1 MSAAAA
7 AGGGPGRRRGGGGS
21 PAGRR
26 AAGGRRRR
34 ALRSL
39 GSLAGRLLRTWARLA
54 GGRGRRRAA
63 PEDDEG
69 GFRGGG
75 PGGERRRR
83 RPGGAAAAAAAG
95 GSGSGGERPPGA
107 QGLRNHGNTCFMN
120 AVVQCLSNTAPLA
133 EFLALGRYRARGAR
147 AEVTH
152 RLAALVRALWTRDY
166 TPQLSAEFKVPAP
179 PSAPVPAASRRALPC
194 PAPRIPTARPAPGTR
209 RHPRLAGPA
218 RISRCRPPPASPLSQ
233 HPPAPPA
240 RITPA
245 PASPA
250 PRALPCPAGR
260 PPAPLPSPAS
270 ARAAFTAA
278 LRCLGRASSQP
289 RPPRGAIRNIV
300 SKHSS
305 QFRGN
310 AQHDALEFLLW
321 LLDRM
326 HEDLG
331 AASPAQQ
338 SRVPEEPGEDGSG
351 GAGSSPP
358 ATQHPRGQSFVQSHF
373 QAQYRSSLTCPHC
386 LKQSNTFDPFLCI
399 SLPIPLRQ
407 TRALNVTLV
416 LQCERRR
423 FVRVGLAV
431 PLRGTVA
438 ELREMVAREGR
449 VPPEQVILAE
459 VSPRGFL
466 RSLGDAEALAAA
478 GEAAPLYAFQP
489 PPAGRAGCPRSL
501 PASPGAAQPEG
512 QRLSPAAARSS
523 DCLHRGAGGRILLLL
538 CNTAGAGPRLARFG
552 PPLVLR
558 EERGVSWEQLQQ
570 NILAQLRALLRGEV
584 RAQGTGALFRIRLAG
599 GSAPCAYLSPEDP
612 RPLCHPAVDRA
623 LQLSGAG
630 GPPHVK
636 LTVEW
641 DMSTKERLFGNIQEE
656 VVQDAESV
664 QLQQQVH
671 RQQHS
676 CTLDECFQLYTK
688 EEQVPGTLPATRA
701 ADTLPA
707 PCPHLAEPPPGAS
720 HASWRCRG
728 RLWRWQGGVG
738 EGVGCGMWCPQLAP
752 DDAWRCP
759 HCKVPQQGTVKL
771 SLWTLPDILIIH
783 LKRFRQVAEHRHKL
797 TTLVRFPLRGLDM
810 APHVAQRGQA
820 GGQLLGRWAPWQPPL
835 CLPPSCPR
843 DYLYDLYAVCNH
855 HGSMQGGHY
864 TAYCCNALDG
874 RWYSYDDSRVEGV
887 QEAEVSTR
895 SAYILF
901 YQRRNAVPAW
911 SAGSSVRGEHPH
923 LPAHLRPDSA
933 QAPRGHGLGHTG
945 HGQCTAGHRA
955 WYTHVQQSQ
964 MRVCPARAS
973 AVQGV
978 RTEHRCM
985 RARRVAHSTT
995 CSRSPRA
1002 CARACVRVHPQMRAQ
1017 LVTAPCSP
1025 AAEHPRVP
1033 RQQPPAGAGTAGPL
1047 APQPGPASRSP
1058 QAPPPPRSRVTGWP
1072 AWAAAR
1078 GTPWPRVP
1086 RPRRPLRP
1094 AAPRPLPPRRKVRL
1108 SSPSPPRRP
1117 GEAPASS
1124 QLAGFLIAGGFE
1136 ARPSV
1141 RGLQGRSLS
1150 VKLSPA
1156 GAGAG
1161 ARPSAVPPR
1170 WSFAG
1175 KERGRPGGP
1184 GELVAYLESG
1194 RRPRCT
1200 RRSLLPLGAAG
1211 ESGPGP
1217 PPAAAAAAAAGPP
1230 KQPGKGREEPGTP
1243 RAPRWPLRVPV
1254 LRRAASAG
1262 AEGSLR
1268 LPPKSQSSPGRS
1280 GEGAGGLRRPGLP
1293 QPEGKAGVPPAPL
1306 TPGPAALARSQSSAS
1321 LPPRPERGLRRSASL
1336 GRGTGGPPLPARGPP
1351 GATLQRGRQPTGSL
1365 RRPAVPESSF

>member
-1 MSAAAA
+1 MSTAAAA
-7 AGGGPGRRRGGGGS
+7 AGGGGGPGRRRGGGGGS

-26 AAGGRRRR
+26 AGGGRRRR

-75 PGGERRRR
+75 PGGERQRR
-83 RPGGAAAAAAAG
+83 RPGGAAAG
-95 GSGSGGERPPGA
+95 SGSGSGGERPPGA

-166 TPQLSAEFKVPAP
+166 TPQLSAEFK
-179 PSAPVPAASRRALPC
+179 
-194 PAPRIPTARPAPGTR
+194 
-209 RHPRLAGPA
+209 
-218 RISRCRPPPASPLSQ
+218 
-233 HPPAPPA
+233 
-240 RITPA
+240 
-245 PASPA
+245 
-250 PRALPCPAGR
+250 
-260 PPAPLPSPAS
+260 
-270 ARAAFTAA
+270 
-278 LRCLGRASSQP
+278 
-289 RPPRGAIRNIV
+289 NIV

-338 SRVPEEPGEDGSG
+338 TRVPEEPGEDGSG
-351 GAGSSPP
+351 GASSSAP
-358 ATQHPRGQSFVQSHF
+358 AAQHPRGQSFVQSHF

-431 PLRGTVA
+431 PLLGTVA
-438 ELREMVAREGR
+438 DLREMVAREGR
-449 VPPEQVILAE
+449 IPPEQVILAE

-466 RSLGDAEALAAA
+466 RSLGDAEELGAA
-478 GEAAPLYAFQP
+478 GEGAALYAFQP
-489 PPAGRAGCPRSL
+489 PPARHAGCPRSL

-512 QRLSPAAARSS
+512 QRLLPAAARSS

-538 CNTAGAGPRLARFG
+538 CNTAGDGPQLARFG

-570 NILAQLRALLRGEV
+570 SILAQLRALLRGEV
-584 RAQGTGALFRIRLAG
+584 RAQGAGALFRIRLAG
-599 GSAPCAYLSPEDP
+599 GSAPCAYLSPQDP

-641 DMSTKERLFGNIQEE
+641 DASTKERLFGNIQEE

-664 QLQQQVH
+664 RLQQQAH

-688 EEQVPGTLPATRA
+688 EE
-701 ADTLPA
+701 
-707 PCPHLAEPPPGAS
+707 
-720 HASWRCRG
+720 
-728 RLWRWQGGVG
+728 
-738 EGVGCGMWCPQLAP
+738 QLAP

-810 APHVAQRGQA
+810 APHMAQRGQA

-911 SAGSSVRGEHPH
+911 SAGSSVRGSTASS
-923 LPAHLRPDSA
+923 LPDHWLAR
-933 QAPRGHGLGHTG
+933 LGG
-945 HGQCTAGHRA
+945 
-955 WYTHVQQSQ
+955 
-964 MRVCPARAS
+964 
-973 AVQGV
+973 
-978 RTEHRCM
+978 
-985 RARRVAHSTT
+985 STRDT
-995 CSRSPRA
+995 
-1002 CARACVRVHPQMRAQ
+1002 
-1017 LVTAPCSP
+1017 T
-1025 AAEHPRVP
+1025 
-1033 RQQPPAGAGTAGPL
+1033 
-1047 APQPGPASRSP
+1047 ASRPSP
-1058 QAPPPPRSRVTGWP
+1058 
-1072 AWAAAR
+1072 
-1078 GTPWPRVP
+1078 TP
-1086 RPRRPLRP
+1086 
-1094 AAPRPLPPRRKVRL
+1094 
-1108 SSPSPPRRP
+1108 PSPPGTP
-1117 GEAPASS
+1117 DATAAPEK
-1124 QLAGFLIAGGFE
+1124 GGFE
-1136 ARPSV
+1136 ARPLV
-1141 RGLQGRSLS
+1141 RGVQGRSLS

-1156 GAGAG
+1156 DGPP
-1161 ARPSAVPPR
+1161 RAVPPR

-1175 KERGRPGGP
+1175 KERGRPGVP

-1200 RRSLLPLGAAG
+1200 RRSLLPLGTGG
-1211 ESGPGP
+1211 ESGPSP
-1217 PPAAAAAAAAGPP
+1217 PPAPSPVPAGPP
-1230 KQPGKGREEPGTP
+1230 KQPGKGQEEPGTP
-1243 RAPRWPLRVPV
+1243 RAPRRPLRVPM

-1280 GEGAGGLRRPGLP
+1280 GEGTGGLHHPGLP
-1293 QPEGKAGVPPAPL
+1293 RREGDAGVPPAGLSPD
-1306 TPGPAALARSQSSAS
+1306 PAAMARSQSSAS
-1321 LPPRPERGLRRSASL
+1321 LPPRPEGGLRRSASL
-1336 GRGTGGPPLPARGPP
+1336 GRGAGGAPLPVRGPP

-1365 RRPAVPESSF
+1365 RRSAVPESSF

>member
-1 MSAAAA
+1 MNTRTWCQPVWGGQEVAKASGLCQCWVGNPRFAALRGRSLTRRRRGG
-7 AGGGPGRRRGGGGS
+7 GGGPGRRRGGGGS

-26 AAGGRRRR
+26 AAGGGRRRR

-54 GGRGRRRAA
+54 GGRGRHRAA

-83 RPGGAAAAAAAG
+83 RRPRPGETAVGSG
-95 GSGSGGERPPGA
+95 SGSGSGSGGERPPGA

-166 TPQLSAEFKVPAP
+166 TPQLSAEFK
-179 PSAPVPAASRRALPC
+179 
-194 PAPRIPTARPAPGTR
+194 
-209 RHPRLAGPA
+209 
-218 RISRCRPPPASPLSQ
+218 
-233 HPPAPPA
+233 
-240 RITPA
+240 
-245 PASPA
+245 
-250 PRALPCPAGR
+250 
-260 PPAPLPSPAS
+260 
-270 ARAAFTAA
+270 
-278 LRCLGRASSQP
+278 
-289 RPPRGAIRNIV
+289 NIV

-338 SRVPEEPGEDGSG
+338 TRGPEEPSEDGSS
-351 GAGSSPP
+351 GAGSSSS
-358 ATQHPRGQSFVQSHF
+358 AAQHPRGQSFVQSHF

-416 LQCERRR
+416 LQCERWR

-431 PLRGTVA
+431 PLLGTVA
-438 ELREMVAREGR
+438 ELRAMVAREGHI
-449 VPPEQVILAE
+449 PPEQVILAE

-466 RSLGDAEALAAA
+466 RSLGDAEELGAA
-478 GEAAPLYAFQP
+478 GEGAPLYAFQP
-489 PPAGRAGCPRSL
+489 PPACRTGCPRSL
-501 PASPGAAQPEG
+501 PASPGLPQPG
-512 QRLSPAAARSS
+512 GPRLLPAAARSS
-523 DCLHRGAGGRILLLL
+523 DCLPGGPGGRILLLL
-538 CNTAGAGPRLARFG
+538 CNTAGTGPQLARFG

-558 EERGVSWEQLQQ
+558 EERGISWEQLQQ
-570 NILAQLRALLRGEV
+570 SILGQLRALLRGEV
-584 RAQGTGALFRIRLAG
+584 RGQGTGTLFRIRLAG
-599 GSAPCAYLSPEDP
+599 GSVPCAYLSPQDP

-641 DMSTKERLFGNIQEE
+641 DVSTKERLFGNIQEE
-656 VVQDAESV
+656 MVQDAESV
-664 QLQQQVH
+664 RLQQQAH

-688 EEQVPGTLPATRA
+688 EE
-701 ADTLPA
+701 
-707 PCPHLAEPPPGAS
+707 
-720 HASWRCRG
+720 
-728 RLWRWQGGVG
+728 
-738 EGVGCGMWCPQLAP
+738 QLAP

-887 QEAEVSTR
+887 QESEVSTR

-911 SAGSSVRGEHPH
+911 AAGSSVGG
-923 LPAHLRPDSA
+923 SA
-933 QAPRGHGLGHTG
+933 ASSLSGHWLARLGARTPTP
-945 HGQCTAGHRA
+945 TA
-955 WYTHVQQSQ
+955 S
-964 MRVCPARAS
+964 
-973 AVQGV
+973 
-978 RTEHRCM
+978 
-985 RARRVAHSTT
+985 
-995 CSRSPRA
+995 
-1002 CARACVRVHPQMRAQ
+1002 
-1017 LVTAPCSP
+1017 
-1025 AAEHPRVP
+1025 
-1033 RQQPPAGAGTAGPL
+1033 
-1047 APQPGPASRSP
+1047 
-1058 QAPPPPRSRVTGWP
+1058 
-1072 AWAAAR
+1072 
-1078 GTPWPRVP
+1078 
-1086 RPRRPLRP
+1086 
-1094 AAPRPLPPRRKVRL
+1094 APRP
-1108 SSPSPPRRP
+1108 SPPATP
-1117 GEAPASS
+1117 DATAAPEK
-1124 QLAGFLIAGGFE
+1124 GGFE
-1136 ARPSV
+1136 ARPLV
-1141 RGLQGRSLS
+1141 RGVQGRSLS
-1150 VKLSPA
+1150 LKLSPT
-1156 GAGAG
+1156 
-1161 ARPSAVPPR
+1161 RDPPRAVPPR
-1170 WSFAG
+1170 WPLAT
-1175 KERGRPGGP
+1175 KERGQPGVP

-1200 RRSLLPLGAAG
+1200 RRSLLPLGMGG
-1211 ESGPGP
+1211 ESSPGTPLP
-1217 PPAAAAAAAAGPP
+1217 PSPMPAGPP
-1230 KQPGKGREEPGTP
+1230 KQPGKGQEEPGTP
-1243 RAPRWPLRVPV
+1243 RAPRRSFRVPV

-1268 LPPKSQSSPGRS
+1268 LPPKSQSSSGRS
-1280 GEGAGGLRRPGLP
+1280 GEGSGGLRRPGLP
-1293 QPEGKAGVPPAPL
+1293 RPEGDAGVPPTRL
-1306 TPGPAALARSQSSAS
+1306 SPGPMAMARSQSSAS
-1321 LPPRPERGLRRSASL
+1321 LPRRPEGTLRRSASL
-1336 GRGTGGPPLPARGPP
+1336 GRGAGGPPLPNQGPP
-1351 GATLQRGRQPTGSL
+1351 GATLQRGRQPVGSL
-1365 RRPAVPESSF
+1365 RRPTVPESSF

>member
-7 AGGGPGRRRGGGGS
+7 AGGGGGGGPGRRRGGGS

-26 AAGGRRRR
+26 AGGGRRRR

-54 GGRGRRRAA
+54 GGRGTRRAA

-83 RPGGAAAAAAAG
+83 RPGAAAAAAG
-95 GSGSGGERPPGA
+95 GGSGKGSGGERPPGA

-166 TPQLSAEFKVPAP
+166 TPQLSAEFK
-179 PSAPVPAASRRALPC
+179 
-194 PAPRIPTARPAPGTR
+194 
-209 RHPRLAGPA
+209 
-218 RISRCRPPPASPLSQ
+218 
-233 HPPAPPA
+233 
-240 RITPA
+240 
-245 PASPA
+245 
-250 PRALPCPAGR
+250 
-260 PPAPLPSPAS
+260 
-270 ARAAFTAA
+270 
-278 LRCLGRASSQP
+278 
-289 RPPRGAIRNIV
+289 NIV

-338 SRVPEEPGEDGSG
+338 TRVPEEPGKDGSG
-351 GAGSSPP
+351 GAGGSPP
-358 ATQHPRGQSFVQSHF
+358 PGQQPRGQSFVQSHF

-416 LQCERRR
+416 LQCERWR

-431 PLRGTVA
+431 PLLGTVA
-438 ELREMVAREGR
+438 ELREMVAREGHI
-449 VPPEQVILAE
+449 PPEQVILAE

-466 RSLGDAEALAAA
+466 RSLGDAEELGAA
-478 GEAAPLYAFQP
+478 GEGAPLYAFQP
-489 PPAGRAGCPRSL
+489 PPARHTGCPRSL
-501 PASPGAAQPEG
+501 PASPGGARPEG
-512 QRLSPAAARSS
+512 QRLLPAAARSS

-538 CNTAGAGPRLARFG
+538 CNAAGTGPQLTRFG

-570 NILAQLRALLRGEV
+570 SILAQLRALLRGEV
-584 RAQGTGALFRIRLAG
+584 RAQGAGALFRIRLAG
-599 GSAPCAYLSPEDP
+599 GSAPCAYLSPQDP

-641 DMSTKERLFGNIQEE
+641 DVSTKERLFGNIQEE

-664 QLQQQVH
+664 RLQQQVH

-688 EEQVPGTLPATRA
+688 EEQ
-701 ADTLPA
+701 
-707 PCPHLAEPPPGAS
+707 
-720 HASWRCRG
+720 
-728 RLWRWQGGVG
+728 
-738 EGVGCGMWCPQLAP
+738 LAP
-752 DDAWRCP
+752 DDAWCCP

-901 YQRRNAVPAW
+901 YQRRNAAPAW
-911 SAGSSVRGEHPH
+911 SAGGSVRG
-923 LPAHLRPDSA
+923 S
-933 QAPRGHGLGHTG
+933 
-945 HGQCTAGHRA
+945 TASSLSDH
-955 WYTHVQQSQ
+955 WL
-964 MRVCPARAS
+964 ARLAS
-973 AVQGV
+973 STRDTAVTQ
-978 RTEHRCM
+978 
-985 RARRVAHSTT
+985 
-995 CSRSPRA
+995 
-1002 CARACVRVHPQMRAQ
+1002 
-1017 LVTAPCSP
+1017 
-1025 AAEHPRVP
+1025 
-1033 RQQPPAGAGTAGPL
+1033 
-1047 APQPGPASRSP
+1047 
-1058 QAPPPPRSRVTGWP
+1058 
-1072 AWAAAR
+1072 
-1078 GTPWPRVP
+1078 
-1086 RPRRPLRP
+1086 
-1094 AAPRPLPPRRKVRL
+1094 
-1108 SSPSPPRRP
+1108 SSPPSTPNATTTL
-1117 GEAPASS
+1117 EK
-1124 QLAGFLIAGGFE
+1124 GGFE
-1136 ARPSV
+1136 ARPLV
-1141 RGLQGRSLS
+1141 RGVQGRSLS

-1156 GAGAG
+1156 AGPPRAM
-1161 ARPSAVPPR
+1161 PPR
-1170 WSFAG
+1170 WSFAC
-1175 KERGRPGGP
+1175 KERGRSGVP
-1184 GELVAYLESG
+1184 GELVTYLESG
-1194 RRPRCT
+1194 RRPRCS
-1200 RRSLLPLGAAG
+1200 RRSLLPLGTGG
-1211 ESGPGP
+1211 ESGPDAP
-1217 PPAAAAAAAAGPP
+1217 VAPSPTPTGPP
-1230 KQPGKGREEPGTP
+1230 KHPGKGQEEPGTP
-1243 RAPRWPLRVPV
+1243 RAPRQPLRVPV
-1254 LRRAASAG
+1254 LRRVASVG

-1280 GEGAGGLRRPGLP
+1280 GEGTGGLLRHGLP
-1293 QPEGKAGVPPAPL
+1293 RPEGDAGVPLARL
-1306 TPGPAALARSQSSAS
+1306 SPGTVAMARSQSSAS
-1321 LPPRPERGLRRSASL
+1321 LPPRPKGGLRRSASL
-1336 GRGTGGPPLPARGPP
+1336 GRGAGGAPLPTQGPP

-1365 RRPAVPESSF
+1365 CSPAVPESSF

>member
-1 MSAAAA
+1 MSG
-7 AGGGPGRRRGGGGS
+7 AGGGGGS
-21 PAGRR
+21 AGGRR

-63 PEDDEG
+63 PQDDDG

-75 PGGERRRR
+75 PGAGGERRRR
-83 RPGGAAAAAAAG
+83 RPGEGAAAAAAG
-95 GSGSGGERPPGA
+95 GGGERPPGA

-166 TPQLSAEFKVPAP
+166 TPQLSAEFK
-179 PSAPVPAASRRALPC
+179 
-194 PAPRIPTARPAPGTR
+194 
-209 RHPRLAGPA
+209 
-218 RISRCRPPPASPLSQ
+218 
-233 HPPAPPA
+233 
-240 RITPA
+240 
-245 PASPA
+245 
-250 PRALPCPAGR
+250 
-260 PPAPLPSPAS
+260 
-270 ARAAFTAA
+270 
-278 LRCLGRASSQP
+278 
-289 RPPRGAIRNIV
+289 NIV

-338 SRVPEEPGEDGSG
+338 ACVPEEPGEDRSGS
-351 GAGSSPP
+351 AGSSPS
-358 ATQHPRGQSFVQSHF
+358 AAQHPRGQSFVQSHF

-416 LQCERRR
+416 LQCEQRR

-431 PLRGTVA
+431 PLLGTVA

-449 VPPEQVILAE
+449 IPPEQVILAE

-466 RSLGDAEALAAA
+466 RSLGDTEELGAA
-478 GEAAPLYAFQP
+478 GEGAPLYAFQP
-489 PPAGRAGCPRSL
+489 PPARHAGCPRSL

-512 QRLSPAAARSS
+512 QRPLPAAARSS

-538 CNTAGAGPRLARFG
+538 CNTAGVGAQLARFG

-570 NILAQLRALLRGEV
+570 SILAQLRALLRGEV
-584 RAQGTGALFRIRLAG
+584 RVQGAGALFRIRLAG
-599 GSAPCAYLSPEDP
+599 GSAPCAYLSPQDP
-612 RPLCHPAVDRA
+612 RPLCHPAIDRA

-641 DMSTKERLFGNIQEE
+641 DVSTKERLFGNIQEE

-664 QLQQQVH
+664 RLQQQAH

-688 EEQVPGTLPATRA
+688 EE
-701 ADTLPA
+701 
-707 PCPHLAEPPPGAS
+707 
-720 HASWRCRG
+720 
-728 RLWRWQGGVG
+728 
-738 EGVGCGMWCPQLAP
+738 QLAP

-810 APHVAQRGQA
+810 APHMAQRGQA

-911 SAGSSVRGEHPH
+911 SAGSSVRG
-923 LPAHLRPDSA
+923 SA
-933 QAPRGHGLGHTG
+933 ASSLSDHWLARLGGSTWDT
-945 HGQCTAGHRA
+945 TATRDA
-955 WYTHVQQSQ
+955 TTS
-964 MRVCPARAS
+964 CPS
-973 AVQGV
+973 A
-978 RTEHRCM
+978 
-985 RARRVAHSTT
+985 
-995 CSRSPRA
+995 
-1002 CARACVRVHPQMRAQ
+1002 AQ
-1017 LVTAPCSP
+1017 T
-1025 AAEHPRVP
+1025 
-1033 RQQPPAGAGTAGPL
+1033 
-1047 APQPGPASRSP
+1047 
-1058 QAPPPPRSRVTGWP
+1058 PPP
-1072 AWAAAR
+1072 
-1078 GTPWPRVP
+1078 GTPDATTA
-1086 RPRRPLRP
+1086 LE
-1094 AAPRPLPPRRKVRL
+1094 K
-1108 SSPSPPRRP
+1108 
-1117 GEAPASS
+1117 
-1124 QLAGFLIAGGFE
+1124 GGFE
-1136 ARPSV
+1136 ARPLV
-1141 RGLQGRSLS
+1141 RGVQGRSLS

-1156 GAGAG
+1156 GGPP
-1161 ARPSAVPPR
+1161 RAVPPR
-1170 WSFAG
+1170 WSFTS
-1175 KERGRPGGP
+1175 KERGRPGVP

-1200 RRSLLPLGAAG
+1200 RRSLLPLSGSG
-1211 ESGPGP
+1211 KSGPGTTP
-1217 PPAAAAAAAAGPP
+1217 SPSPAPAGPP
-1230 KQPGKGREEPGTP
+1230 EHHGMGQEEPGTP
-1243 RAPRWPLRVPV
+1243 RAPRRPLRVPL

-1268 LPPKSQSSPGRS
+1268 LPPKSQSRPAQS
-1280 GEGAGGLRRPGLP
+1280 GEGTGGLRRPRLP
-1293 QPEGKAGVPPAPL
+1293 QPEGDASVPPARLSPS
-1306 TPGPAALARSQSSAS
+1306 PAVMARSQSSAS
-1321 LPPRPERGLRRSASL
+1321 LPPRPEGSLRRSASL
-1336 GRGTGGPPLPARGPP
+1336 GRGAGCPPLPAQGPP
-1351 GATLQRGRQPTGSL
+1351 TATLQRGRQPTGSL
-1365 RRPAVPESSF
+1365 CRPAVPESSF

>member
-1 MSAAAA
+1 MSAAGG
-7 AGGGPGRRRGGGGS
+7 GGGPGRRRGGSGGGS

-26 AAGGRRRR
+26 AGGGRRRR

-39 GSLAGRLLRTWARLA
+39 GILAGRLLRTWARLA

-69 GFRGGG
+69 GFQGGG

-83 RPGGAAAAAAAG
+83 PRPGAAAA

-133 EFLALGRYRARGAR
+133 EFLALGLYRARGAR

-166 TPQLSAEFKVPAP
+166 TPQLSAEFK
-179 PSAPVPAASRRALPC
+179 
-194 PAPRIPTARPAPGTR
+194 
-209 RHPRLAGPA
+209 
-218 RISRCRPPPASPLSQ
+218 
-233 HPPAPPA
+233 
-240 RITPA
+240 
-245 PASPA
+245 
-250 PRALPCPAGR
+250 
-260 PPAPLPSPAS
+260 
-270 ARAAFTAA
+270 
-278 LRCLGRASSQP
+278 
-289 RPPRGAIRNIV
+289 NIV
-300 SKHSS
+300 SKHSL

-338 SRVPEEPGEDGSG
+338 TRVPEEPGEDGSAC
-351 GAGSSPP
+351 AGSSPL
-358 ATQHPRGQSFVQSHF
+358 AARHRRGQSFVQSHF

-399 SLPIPLRQ
+399 SLPIPLHQ

-431 PLRGTVA
+431 PVLGTVA

-449 VPPEQVILAE
+449 IPPEQVILAE

-466 RSLGDAEALAAA
+466 RSLGDPEELGAA
-478 GEAAPLYAFQP
+478 GEGAPLYAFQP
-489 PPAGRAGCPRSL
+489 PPARRAGCPRSL
-501 PASPGAAQPEG
+501 PASPGGAPPEG
-512 QRLSPAAARSS
+512 QRLPPAAARSS
-523 DCLHRGAGGRILLLL
+523 DCLHRGASGRILLLL
-538 CNTAGAGPRLARFG
+538 CNAAGAGSQLARFG

-558 EERGVSWEQLQQ
+558 EERGASWEQLQQ
-570 NILAQLRALLRGEV
+570 SILAQLRALLRGEV
-584 RAQGTGALFRIRLAG
+584 RAQGTGSLFRIRLAE
-599 GSAPCAYLSPEDP
+599 GSAPCAYLSPQDP
-612 RPLCHPAVDRA
+612 HPLCHPAVDRA

-641 DMSTKERLFGNIQEE
+641 DVSTKERLFGNIQEE

-664 QLQQQVH
+664 RLQQQAH

-688 EEQVPGTLPATRA
+688 EE
-701 ADTLPA
+701 
-707 PCPHLAEPPPGAS
+707 
-720 HASWRCRG
+720 
-728 RLWRWQGGVG
+728 
-738 EGVGCGMWCPQLAP
+738 QLAP

-810 APHVAQRGQA
+810 APHVAQRGEA
-820 GGQLLGRWAPWQPPL
+820 GGQLLGRWVPWQPPL

-874 RWYSYDDSRVEGV
+874 QWYSYDDSRVEGV
-887 QEAEVSTR
+887 QEADVSTR

-911 SAGSSVRGEHPH
+911 SAGSSVRGSVASPLPEHW
-923 LPAHLRPDSA
+923 LTRLGGSARDTADARPAP
-933 QAPRGHGLGHTG
+933 
-945 HGQCTAGHRA
+945 
-955 WYTHVQQSQ
+955 
-964 MRVCPARAS
+964 PAALDAS
-973 AVQGV
+973 AP
-978 RTEHRCM
+978 E
-985 RARRVAHSTT
+985 
-995 CSRSPRA
+995 
-1002 CARACVRVHPQMRAQ
+1002 
-1017 LVTAPCSP
+1017 
-1025 AAEHPRVP
+1025 
-1033 RQQPPAGAGTAGPL
+1033 
-1047 APQPGPASRSP
+1047 
-1058 QAPPPPRSRVTGWP
+1058 
-1072 AWAAAR
+1072 
-1078 GTPWPRVP
+1078 
-1086 RPRRPLRP
+1086 
-1094 AAPRPLPPRRKVRL
+1094 K
-1108 SSPSPPRRP
+1108 
-1117 GEAPASS
+1117 
-1124 QLAGFLIAGGFE
+1124 GGFE
-1136 ARPSV
+1136 ARPLV
-1141 RGLQGRSLS
+1141 RGVQGRSLS
-1150 VKLSPA
+1150 AKLPRA
-1156 GAGAG
+1156 A
-1161 ARPSAVPPR
+1161 PPR
-1170 WSFAG
+1170 RSFACR
-1175 KERGRPGGP
+1175 ERGRPRGGP
-1184 GELVAYLESG
+1184 AELVAYLESG

-1200 RRSLLPLGAAG
+1200 RRSLLRLGAGG
-1211 ESGPGP
+1211 ESGPD
-1217 PPAAAAAAAAGPP
+1217 PAPAPSPEPAGPP
-1230 KQPGKGREEPGTP
+1230 KEPGKGQGESGTP
-1243 RAPRWPLRVPV
+1243 RVPRRPLRLPV

-1268 LPPKSQSSPGRS
+1268 LPPKSQSSPGQR
-1280 GEGAGGLRRPGLP
+1280 GERAGGLRCSGLPRPGEE
-1293 QPEGKAGVPPAPL
+1293 EGIVPPTRL
-1306 TPGPAALARSQSSAS
+1306 SPGPAAVARSQSSAS
-1321 LPPRPERGLRRSASL
+1321 LPPRPVGGLRRSASL
-1336 GRGTGGPPLPARGPP
+1336 GRGVVGGALPLRGAP
-1351 GATLQRGRQPTGSL
+1351 GATLQRGRQPTDSL